1 MLRLITLMPLGALLL
16 LCILWMMANLI
27 KPQQLP
33 IQSAAT
39 ITSVDFLRST
49 PDLEDQTKV
58 EPSKKEISKQKT
70 KPKPPVPQAVSI
82 PSMDIPAQKFD
93 LALPMQQMSE
103 FALNGPSTLTDLAHS
118 DLSTLI
124 SASLMDSTNFQDS
137 SYLQDSNFS
146 TDIIPLQQIH
156 PLYPPKARRQR
167 IEGWVKVGF
176 IITTQGAVS
185 NVRLIESTPP
195 RIFDRAAIKA
205 ISRWKFSPQLI
216 AGIPQQRAAEQKL
229 VFGLN

>member
-1 MLRLITLMPLGALLL
+1 MLRLITLIPIGALLL

-27 KPQQLP
+27 KPQPLP
-33 IQSAAT
+33 IQGAAT
-39 ITSVDFLRST
+39 LTSVNFLRSI
-49 PDLEDQTKV
+49 PDLKDQAEI
-58 EPSKKEISKQKT
+58 EPIKKEISKQQT

-103 FALNGPSTLTDLAHS
+103 LALNGPSTLLDLAHS
-118 DLSTLI
+118 DLSML
-124 SASLMDSTNFQDS
+124 SRSNFQDS
-137 SYLQDSNFS
+137 SNLQDTNFS

-167 IEGWVKVGF
+167 IEGWVRVGF
-176 IITTQGAVS
+176 IITIEGTVS
-185 NVRLIESTPP
+185 NVQLIESVPP

-216 AGIPQQRAAEQKL
+216 AGIPQQRSAEQKL

>member
-1 MLRLITLMPLGALLL
+1 MLRLITLMPMGALLL
-16 LCILWMMANLI
+16 LCTLWMMANLI

-33 IQSAAT
+33 VQSAAT
-39 ITSVDFLRST
+39 ITSVDFLRSI
-49 PDLEDQTKV
+49 PDLKDQAKV
-58 EPSKKEISKQKT
+58 EPNKKEISKQQT
-70 KPKPPVPQAVSI
+70 EPKPPIPQAVSI
-82 PSMDIPAQKFD
+82 PSMDIPVQKFD

-103 FALNGPSTLTDLAHS
+103 LALNGPSTLTDLAHS
-118 DLSTLI
+118 DLSTLN
-124 SASLMDSTNFQDS
+124 SASFLDSTNFQD
-137 SYLQDSNFS
+137 NKFS

-167 IEGWVKVGF
+167 IQGWVKVGF
-176 IITTQGAVS
+176 IITTKGAVS

-216 AGIPQQRAAEQKL
+216 AGIPQQREAEQKL

>member
-1 MLRLITLMPLGALLL
+1 MLRLVTLMPLGVLLL

-27 KPQQLP
+27 KPQQHSMHETQALVS
-33 IQSAAT
+33 I
-39 ITSVDFLRST
+39 DFLRAT
-49 PDLEDQTKV
+49 PDLEKQTKD
-58 EPSKKEISKQKT
+58 EPNEKQVT
-70 KPKPPVPQAVSI
+70 KQQEPPTPPTPQAVSL

-93 LALPMQQMSE
+93 LMLPMQTIPDLP
-103 FALNGPSTLTDLAHS
+103 LNGPSTLTDLAYS
-118 DLSTLI
+118 DMPLRNNSGR
-124 SASLMDSTNFQDS
+124 QDNA
-137 SYLQDSNFS
+137 LFS
-146 TDIIPLQQIH
+146 TDLIPLQQIH
-156 PLYPPKARRQR
+156 PVYPPKARRQS

-176 IITTQGAVS
+176 VITTEGSVS

-216 AGIPQQRAAEQKL
+216 AGIPQQRKAEQKL

>member
-1 MLRLITLMPLGALLL
+1 MLRLITLMPVGALLL
-16 LCILWMMANLI
+16 VCVLWMMANLI

-33 IQSAAT
+33 MLDSKAL
-39 ITSVDFLRST
+39 TSVDFIRST
-49 PDLEDQTKV
+49 PTLKDQVKEESNKKQDTK
-58 EPSKKEISKQKT
+58 EKT
-70 KPKPPVPQAVSI
+70 KPKPPIPRTVSI

-93 LALPMQQMSE
+93 LTLPIKQISE
-103 FALNGPSTLTDLAHS
+103 LSLNGPSTLADLAPT
-118 DLSTLI
+118 DF
-124 SASLMDSTNFQDS
+124 SAKMSSSFQDS
-137 SYLQDSNFS
+137 NNFS

-156 PLYPPKARRQR
+156 PLYPPKARRQS

-176 IITTQGAVS
+176 IITTEGTVS
-185 NVRLIESTPP
+185 NVRLIESVPP

-216 AGIPQQRAAEQKL
+216 AGIPQQRPAEQKL